1 MDMGGPDEYASALRF
16 VWKKNHA
23 AGTFERRDEKE
34 DTALSTGLG
43 VKVYEDRTLEL
54 DYVGDDDTADAIATD
69 RLFFLADDRTI
80 ATMQIDP
87 VLLKTLNIGQV
98 VELTHFAGLG
108 ADGFDGDTFLIA
120 GIGLS
125 WSGITPLGNLRLID
139 VSVP

>member
-1 MDMGGPDEYASALRF
+1 MRARSDSCGRKTTLQERSNAGMR
-16 VWKKNHA
+16 KK
-23 AGTFERRDEKE
+23 TRRC
-34 DTALSTGLG
+34 TTGLG

-108 ADGFDGDTFLIA
+108 ADGFEGDTFLIA
-120 GIGLS
+120 GH
-125 WSGITPLGNLRLID
+125 R
-139 VSVP
+139 SVVVRDYSVGPT